1 MVGTSGRIGGM
12 IGRSAI
18 NDDRTWDRSTSVAA
32 PRRASSMP
40 PMPAELVF
48 PHLPERVRR
57 VLATMADAGHEVA
70 LVGGV
75 VRDRLLGLAHLGEW
89 DAATAA
95 RPEEVAALFE
105 GATWENR
112 FGTVTIGADPLVEI
126 TSYRAEGAYRDRRR
140 PDEVRF
146 GVSLAE
152 DLARRDFTINAM
164 GWLPTDL
171 DAGRG
176 TLIDPHAGQADLDAR
191 LLRAVGDPAERF
203 AEDALRLI
211 RAARFAGRFQL
222 AIDPGTEAAIGQL
235 APTVASVSAER
246 VRDELTR
253 ILADDP
259 VPSRAIGL
267 LERLGLLAVVIPELA
282 ALRGIPQAKAV
293 PGDALD
299 HSLRAVDAAPPTSPP
314 VLRIAALLHDVGK
327 ARTLRDG
334 HFFGHDRVSA
344 DMAAAILH
352 RLRLPRA
359 QLERVVGAV
368 LHHMYDY
375 DSTWTDAAVR
385 RFVRRL
391 AGVDRELLFALRR
404 ADNLASGV
412 GPEGDANQDELEAR
426 IAEQIGAEPGLLVER
441 RLAID
446 GHDLQRELGMEPGP
460 EIGAVLDRLTEIVL
474 DDPSQNRRDI
484 LLAHARRR

>member
-1 MVGTSGRIGGM
+1 MRV
-12 IGRSAI
+12 
-18 NDDRTWDRSTSVAA
+18 
-32 PRRASSMP
+32 MP
-40 PMPAELVF
+40 TELVYAS
-48 PHLPERVRR
+48 LPDRVVH
-57 VLATMADAGHEVA
+57 VLRTLGEAGHEVA

-75 VRDRLLGLAHLGEW
+75 VRDRLLGLEHRGEW

-95 RPEEVAALFE
+95 RPEETVALFE

-112 FGTVTIGADPLVEI
+112 FGTVTLGADPAVEV

-140 PDEVRF
+140 PDEVQF
-146 GVSLAE
+146 GVSLTE

-164 GWLPTDL
+164 AWLPTDL

-176 TLIDPHAGQADLDAR
+176 ALVDPHGGQVDLDAR
-191 LLRAVGDPAERF
+191 RLRAVGDPLERF

-211 RAARFAGRFQL
+211 RAARFAGRFGL
-222 AIDPGTEAAIGQL
+222 TIDLGTEAAIREL

-246 VRDELTR
+246 VRDELLR

-259 VPSRAIGL
+259 APSGAIGL
-267 LERLGLLAVVIPELA
+267 LERLGLLVVVLPELA

-299 HSLRAVDAAPPTSPP
+299 HSLRAVDAAPSDPP
-314 VLRIAALLHDVGK
+314 ALRLAALLHDIGK
-327 ARTLRDG
+327 ARTLHDG
-334 HFFGHDRVSA
+334 HFFGHERVSA
-344 DMAAAILH
+344 EMGTDVLR
-352 RLRLPRA
+352 RLRVPRA
-359 QLERVVGAV
+359 PAQRVIGAIRN
-368 LHHMYDY
+368 HMYDY
-375 DSTWTDAAVR
+375 DSAWTDAAVR

-391 AGVDRELLFALRR
+391 EDVDRELLFALRR
-404 ADNLASGV
+404 ADNAASGV
-412 GPEGDANQDELEAR
+412 GPAGDANQGELEAR
-426 IAEQIGAEPGLLVER
+426 IAEQVSAEPGRLVER

-446 GHDLQRELGMEPGP
+446 GHDLQHELGMEPGP